1 MEGEAPCSDRCLDV
15 SRRIEGGG
23 FVVGFRL
30 RPGQF
35 GIGDGGCLGACLV
48 VGAQDGDID
57 MLDGSWLHGFQVCG
71 PASVA
76 NFRDDAGL
84 GRVCFGASAAAVEG
98 RGRRADHEALIAKR
112 LVPPALPSE
121 ILEGCCHIIDKD
133 LSVSILSSAI
143 QPACKTCTC
152 RSGPHTAPF
161 IQKQPSSHLNLACN
175 LSLSLFSSSPLP
187 RVAVALIPTPFCLF
201 CQQYSCFPEFR
212 LLVALERGVMDPDP
226 PPHG

>member
-1 MEGEAPCSDRCLDV
+1 MSTAVEVDG
-15 SRRIEGGG
+15 RRSTMFGSLPGCVASHRGGG
-23 FVVGFRL
+23 FVVGLRL

-84 GRVCFGASAAAVEG
+84 GRVCFGASTAAVEG
-98 RGRRADHEALIAKR
+98 KGRRADHEALIAKR

-143 QPACKTCTC
+143 QPGLQDMHVPEWAPHGTFHSKAALLPPEP
-152 RSGPHTAPF
+152 RLRPFPVPLLLLPLPASGCCSDSDPF
-161 IQKQPSSHLNLACN
+161 LLV
-175 LSLSLFSSSPLP
+175 LSTRFLFS
-187 RVAVALIPTPFCLF
+187 
-201 CQQYSCFPEFR
+201 
-212 LLVALERGVMDPDP
+212 
-226 PPHG
+226 